1 MTGGQEKVSQAG
13 AFLVGGHSVEDEEPK
28 YGLCVFGEVEK
39 SNLWKVTGARPGDV
53 LIITKPVGSGIIATA
68 IKADMVDEP
77 RWAESATRWMET
89 LNSLPLSM
97 TEEQRKSVSSC
108 TDVTGFGLA
117 GHMLDML
124 SLKDRDIEF
133 NISSLPVMEG
143 AIEMAS
149 MGLVPAG
156 GYSNKELYEGRV
168 LGLEKAGDMEDFLFD
183 PQTSGGLLLT
193 VAPEKA
199 EGLVKTAV
207 EAGFTETAIIGRV
220 VEGNGNILIKE

>member
-1 MTGGQEKVSQAG
+1 MIGGQEKVSQAG
-13 AFLVGGHSVEDEEPK
+13 AFLAGGHSVEDEEPK

-39 SNLWKVTGARPGDV
+39 TSLWKVTGANPGDV
-53 LIITKPVGSGIIATA
+53 IIITKPVGSGIIATA

-89 LNSLPLSM
+89 LNNLPLSM
-97 TEEQRKSVSSC
+97 TDEQRKAVSSC

-124 SLKDRDIEF
+124 SRKDIDVELD
-133 NISSLPVMEG
+133 ISSLPVMEG
-143 AIEMAS
+143 AAEMAS

-168 LGLEKAGDMEDFLFD
+168 LCLEKAGDMADFLFD

-193 VAPEKA
+193 IAPEKA
-199 EGLVKTAV
+199 EELINTAV
-207 EAGFTETAIIGRV
+207 EAGFTETAMIGHI
-220 VEGNGNILIKE
+220 VEGKGNIIIKE